1 VGFLTQKTSL
11 GSPDIPS
18 RPRLPLEKMPKA
30 INVDAYRDPH
40 RDVHDLPLTLRR
52 PENRLRRRGEQSA
65 YDARAFRERKRSA
78 RTQMREG

>member
-52 PENRLRRRGEQSA
+52 PENRLRRRGGTIRLRCTRVS
-65 YDARAFRERKRSA
+65 REETKRSHSDA
-78 RTQMREG
+78 